1 MKMDFKN
8 VFNLI
13 RSFVVEN
20 YKKELIPLLVIAV
33 VVPILSNFDV
43 SVFVYSLL
51 SVLFAARIFKNLQ
64 RPPSAIAYMMLPAS
78 TAEKTM
84 ANFLLVSVI
93 YPLTCALFA
102 LVALGIDVLLFKI
115 HHDYP
120 YPMPQDVGGGLGFFL
135 LLAIF
140 SFASVYYK
148 KHSFWNVCLWGVV
161 MFLFMLIYK
170 RLFCYIFADNNI
182 FSADNIFLA
191 DLSMLNEPINDF
203 FDSYPIVSSVVQ
215 LLLICF
221 FWGMTYL
228 RLKETEV

>member
-64 RPPSAIAYMMLPAS
+64 RPQSAIAYMMLPAS

-120 YPMPQDVGGGLGFFL
+120 YPMPQDVGGGFKFFL

-148 KHSFWNVCLWGVV
+148 KHSFWNVCFWAMILFFGV
-161 MFLFMLIYK
+161 LIYTGV
-170 RLFCYIFADNNI
+170 FFYVFADNHV
-182 FSADNIFLA
+182 FSV
-191 DLSMLNEPINDF
+191 DLSMLNEPINAF
-203 FDSYPIVSSVVQ
+203 FNSFPIVNVVLH

>member
-1 MKMDFKN
+1 MDFKN

-13 RSFVVEN
+13 RCFVIGG
-20 YKKELIPLLVIAV
+20 YKKELLYLFVLAVVGAILLNFDLLVLI
-33 VVPILSNFDV
+33 
-43 SVFVYSLL
+43 YSLL
-51 SVLFAARIFKNLQ
+51 SILFAARIFRNLQ
-64 RPPSAIAYMMLPAS
+64 KPQSAIFYMMLPAS

-93 YPLTCALFA
+93 YPLTCFLLAL
-102 LVALGIDVLLFKI
+102 LSLGMHLLWCKLI
-115 HHDYP
+115 HNTSSMFPHDTN
-120 YPMPQDVGGGLGFFL
+120 VSLGFFL

-148 KHSFWNVCLWGVV
+148 KHSFRNVCFWAVAL
-161 MFLFMLIYK
+161 LFFVLIYTGI
-170 RLFCYIFADNNI
+170 FCCIFSTNNI
-182 FSADNIFLA
+182 LFVDFLVWKEPMN
-191 DLSMLNEPINDF
+191 DLF
-203 FDSYPIVSSVVQ
+203 GSYPIVYRVIQ